1 MKQFEHI
8 AGQLS
13 EESALSPVPPGNDEI
28 GRLGRALEQ
37 SSILLMKRAQELR
50 GARDEAE
57 KANQAKSEF
66 LSRMSHE
73 LRTPLNAILGF
84 GQLLEMDHLSSEQQE
99 SVQHI
104 LKGGRHLLGLIDEVL
119 EIARI
124 EMGRLVMSPEPVR
137 VSETLQE
144 ALDLVRPMAAT
155 KKVRLNNEDGGT
167 ADVHVLADRQRLKQ
181 VFLNLC
187 SNAVKYNHAGGTVT
201 LSYEETARGRLRV
214 KVTDTGP
221 GIPQDKIGRL
231 FTPFDRL
238 GAEQSEVEGTGLGLS
253 LSKRL
258 VEAMGGTLGVDSVP
272 GRGSTFWLEF
282 PVVESPLAQL
292 EKAGEYVPAP
302 AELEASRKAR
312 VVLYIEDNLSNLKLI
327 QRLLAHRPEVRL
339 LPAMQGRLGL
349 QLAGEHRPDLIL
361 LDVQLPDI
369 PGSDVLR
376 QLLEMPE
383 TREIPVVVISA
394 DATPGQI
401 ERLLAAGAWK
411 YLTKP
416 LDVKKFL
423 AVLDEALEERKAGH
437 SGSPA

>member
-1 MKQFEHI
+1 
-8 AGQLS
+8 
-13 EESALSPVPPGNDEI
+13 
-28 GRLGRALEQ
+28 
-37 SSILLMKRAQELR
+37 
-50 GARDEAE
+50 
-57 KANQAKSEF
+57 
-66 LSRMSHE
+66 
-73 LRTPLNAILGF
+73 
-84 GQLLEMDHLSSEQQE
+84 
-99 SVQHI
+99 
-104 LKGGRHLLGLIDEVL
+104 
-119 EIARI
+119 
-124 EMGRLVMSPEPVR
+124 
-137 VSETLQE
+137 
-144 ALDLVRPMAAT
+144 
-155 KKVRLNNEDGGT
+155 
-167 ADVHVLADRQRLKQ
+167 
-181 VFLNLC
+181 
-187 SNAVKYNHAGGTVT
+187 
-201 LSYEETARGRLRV
+201 
-214 KVTDTGP
+214 
-221 GIPQDKIGRL
+221 
-231 FTPFDRL
+231 
-238 GAEQSEVEGTGLGLS
+238 
-253 LSKRL
+253 
-258 VEAMGGTLGVDSVP
+258 MGGTLGVDSVP

-292 EKAGEYVPAP
+292 EKAGEYIPAP

>member
-1 MKQFEHI
+1 V
-8 AGQLS
+8 G
-13 EESALSPVPPGNDEI
+13 
-28 GRLGRALEQ
+28 
-37 SSILLMKRAQELR
+37 
-50 GARDEAE
+50 
-57 KANQAKSEF
+57 
-66 LSRMSHE
+66 
-73 LRTPLNAILGF
+73 
-84 GQLLEMDHLSSEQQE
+84 
-99 SVQHI
+99 
-104 LKGGRHLLGLIDEVL
+104 
-119 EIARI
+119 
-124 EMGRLVMSPEPVR
+124 
-137 VSETLQE
+137 
-144 ALDLVRPMAAT
+144 DL
-155 KKVRLNNEDGGT
+155 
-167 ADVHVLADRQRLKQ
+167 HVLADRQRLKQ

-187 SNAVKYNHAGGTVT
+187 SNAVKYNHAGGAVT

-292 EKAGEYVPAP
+292 AKAGEHVPAP

-349 QLAGEHRPDLIL
+349 QLASEHRPDLIL
-361 LDVQLPDI
+361 LDVQLPDM

-383 TREIPVVVISA
+383 TRKIPVVVISA

-423 AVLDEALEERKAGH
+423 AVLDEALEERKASH
-437 SGSPA
+437 PGSPA